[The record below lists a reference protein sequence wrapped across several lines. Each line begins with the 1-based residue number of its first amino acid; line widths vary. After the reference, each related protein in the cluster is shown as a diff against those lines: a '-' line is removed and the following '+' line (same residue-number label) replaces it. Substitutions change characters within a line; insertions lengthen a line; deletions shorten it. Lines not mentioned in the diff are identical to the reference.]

1 MKDEKIILND
11 EELKNVN
18 GGNFLDFIKNIFNK
32 KEDTLEVNA
41 GLTRPNG
48 GGSGITKPSIKNN

>member
-1 MKDEKIILND
+1 MNIEKISDKGL
-11 EELKNVN
+11 EKVN

-48 GGSGITKPSIKNN
+48 GGSGITKPSAKNN

>member
-1 MKDEKIILND
+1 MNIEKISD
-11 EELKNVN
+11 KELENVN